1 MHIEIDHLNKS
12 FGTHHVLKDLS
23 LHLDNCHSLVIV
35 GPSGGG
41 KTTLLRV
48 IAGLEPAD
56 SGTIVVNGRAVESD
70 EDSLREYRKHVGMV
84 FQAYNLFPPPHRP
97 REYHAAPSRKFTV
110 GHRQRHGRRRWRCSI
125 ASSWRIITTRKP
137 AQLSGGQK
145 QRIALSRA
153 IAIAPEFSRSGRAN
167 QRAGSGVHGGSAGHD
182 RGTPGRGQTPHP
194 GDP

>member
-56 SGTIVVNGRAVESD
+56 SGTIVVNG
-70 EDSLREYRKHVGMV
+70 
-84 FQAYNLFPPPHRP
+84 
-97 REYHAAPSRKFTV
+97 SR
-110 GHRQRHGRRRWRCSI
+110 R
-125 ASSWRIITTRKP
+125 
-137 AQLSGGQK
+137 
-145 QRIALSRA
+145 
-153 IAIAPEFSRSGRAN
+153 
-167 QRAGSGVHGGSAGHD
+167 
-182 RGTPGRGQTPHP
+182 
-194 GDP
+194 